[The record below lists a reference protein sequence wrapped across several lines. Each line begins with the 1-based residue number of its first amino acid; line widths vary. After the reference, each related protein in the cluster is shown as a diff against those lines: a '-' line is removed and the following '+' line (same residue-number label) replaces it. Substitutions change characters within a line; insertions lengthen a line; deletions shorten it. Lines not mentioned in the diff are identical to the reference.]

1 MLKNPKNH
9 AKLNF
14 IFLSL
19 CLSLAPHFSYLKA
32 STIAI
37 PIFQLPQINTSS
49 LEKLLPVPSYSYCK
63 YNQPFKR
70 FTTALETL
78 ERDKVLSKEDVKKV
92 MDILIQIP
100 LETLDAVEDK
110 DQAVA
115 HMLYKDKILT
125 ELQYQKLMDLLRS
138 SAKKQ
143 KFLL

>member
-14 IFLSL
+14 IFLRL

-32 STIAI
+32 STIATQSI
-37 PIFQLPQINTSS
+37 QLSQINTSS

-78 ERDKVLSKEDVKKV
+78 ERDKIISKEDVKKI
-92 MDILIQIP
+92 MDTLIQIP
-100 LETLDAVEDK
+100 IETLNTVVDK
-110 DQAVA
+110 DQVVA

-125 ELQYQKLMDLLRS
+125 ELQYEKLIDLLRS
-138 SAKKQ
+138 SAKK
-143 KFLL
+143 